1 MPNRR
6 RARRPP
12 PADPGQRL
20 IAAALELAAS
30 KGWRRVSMAE
40 IAASAEVS
48 LDQTHAL
55 FPSKFAVLRG
65 FRRGIDETVLARRA
79 PASDDP
85 PRDRLFDV
93 LMRRFEALK
102 PHQAGIRAIL
112 RDSVGDP
119 ALLHGLPGLVRS
131 MAWMREAAGLP
142 AWGCRGRLASR
153 LTAALYLSVLPVFL
167 RDESADLGSTM
178 AALDRR
184 LRQAEA
190 LLGTFH
196 PLAARAAKPQNQ

>member
-12 PADPGQRL
+12 ADPKQRL
-20 IAAALELAAS
+20 IAAAFELAAS
-30 KGWRRVSMAE
+30 KGWRQISLAE
-40 IAASAEVS
+40 IAAAAEIP
-48 LDQTHAL
+48 LDETYAL
-55 FPSKFAVLRG
+55 FRSKAALLRE
-65 FRRGIDETVLARRA
+65 FRRGIDATVLGQRA
-79 PASDDP
+79 PAASDP

-102 PHQAGIRAIL
+102 PHRAGLRAIL
-112 RDSVGDP
+112 RDGMGDP
-119 ALLHGLPGLVRS
+119 ALLQGLPALVRS
-131 MAWMREAAGLP
+131 MSWMRAAAGLP
-142 AWGCRGRLASR
+142 VTGCWGRLAAR

-167 RDESADLGSTM
+167 RDESTDLGSTM

-190 LLGTFH
+190 VLGSFR
-196 PLAARAAKPQNQ
+196 PIIARAAKSQK